1 MPSRATTETAPPDAP
16 EVLRRLLALIDTL
29 HQPQDL
35 TVERVEQFSGV
46 AMTPFS
52 DKPSDDAYQIFQ
64 RVTEMWF
71 YLYIWDLERAT
82 HSPDLGLLFV
92 EAEKY
97 SGKNPPMTGIC
108 QLDLA
113 QFHDALLK
121 MDYRHVGNTRQRSA
135 GKQYQRGLVKIDVG
149 IVGESG
155 ESIEKISHRCVNR
168 VFINFLGEYMDLG
181 AM

>member
-1 MPSRATTETAPPDAP
+1 MASRATTEAARPDAP

-35 TVERVEQFSGV
+35 TVERVAQFSGV

-52 DKPSDDAYQIFQ
+52 DKPNEDTYMSLQPL
-64 RVTEMWF
+64 TEMWR
-71 YLYIWDLERAT
+71 YLYLWGPNSTTRLA
-82 HSPDLGLLFV
+82 DLGLNFY
-92 EAEKY
+92 ETEKY
-97 SGKNPPMTGIC
+97 RGQNPPMTGIC

-113 QFHDALLK
+113 QFHEALLK
-121 MDYRHVGNTRQRSA
+121 IGYRHVGNTRQRSA
-135 GKQYQRGLVKIDVG
+135 GKQYQRGLVEVDVG

-168 VFINFLGEYMDLG
+168 VYIGFLVKYMDLG